1 MAKGSLAV
9 LISVFMGFVT
19 LVLNRA
25 WGREPLLLFIA
36 LLLGAIMAAGV
47 GLLLGVLVKDIN
59 TLFATIK
66 SIGIVLY
73 APALVYM
80 FPEIPQWIARI
91 FPTFYIIQPVIEIVQ
106 KGASWRDI
114 LPEFLILVILIAVL
128 YVLVAL
134 VGRRITQEAG

>member
-1 MAKGSLAV
+1 
-9 LISVFMGFVT
+9 
-19 LVLNRA
+19 
-25 WGREPLLLFIA
+25 
-36 LLLGAIMAAGV
+36 MAAGV